1 MKQTAFLFALIAPLL
16 FGCGTAQ
23 TNTAANNSSAAAAA
37 TPGTAFTPPLPVEAP
52 RISIEDAKTAF
63 DSKTA
68 VFIDTHS
75 ADYYAKQHIPGAINI
90 NAGDLAAKE
99 DKIPK
104 GKKIIAYCS

>member
-1 MKQTAFLFALIAPLL
+1 MKQTVFLIALIAPLL
-16 FGCGTAQ
+16 FGCGTSQ
-23 TNTAANNSSAAAAA
+23 TNRAANNSSLAAAA
-37 TPGTAFTPPLPVEAP
+37 TPGTAVTPVPVEAP
-52 RISIEDAKTAF
+52 RISIEDAKKAF

-75 ADYYAKQHIPGAINI
+75 ADYFAEQHIPGAINI